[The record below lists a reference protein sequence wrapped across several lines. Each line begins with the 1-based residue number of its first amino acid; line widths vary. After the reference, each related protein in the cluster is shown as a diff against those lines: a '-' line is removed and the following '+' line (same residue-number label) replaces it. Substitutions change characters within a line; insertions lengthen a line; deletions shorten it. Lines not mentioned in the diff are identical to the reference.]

1 MESLN
6 HNECNYE
13 WDCAVGSW
21 TSVNGLDS
29 LDVSLVYGDKCPTEA
44 PIPQNVIVFG
54 NRAFIE
60 VIKLKCVH

>member
-29 LDVSLVYGDKCPTEA
+29 LDVSLVYGDKCPTET